1 MKKNSLIT
9 DMFEIRKGNITNISD
24 SYIFTKRV
32 LNIPVDDL
40 LEENVSRYNFTE
52 TQKKLVNQCLSLN
65 EDESK
70 MLLAM

>member
-24 SYIFTKRV
+24 SYIFTER
-32 LNIPVDDL
+32 IEYTRWRFI
-40 LEENVSRYNFTE
+40 EENVSRYNFTE
-52 TQKKLVNQCLSLN
+52 IQKKLVNQCLSLN